1 MIGSRL
7 SDLISDSEEEFE
19 KQDEVVD
26 LQDIEKFKQEDMYE
40 KLSALRIAKR
50 MSGIK
55 GSVSINSTDKNY
67 NPKDLNKIFN
77 NKKSLTMSIVDYDG
91 HNEDYNKDAFEN
103 QVKLQC
109 EFAEKFNNGKIIKD
123 NQTNNSKLLNKN
135 NNFILPQGDNKNN
148 TKIKKQSNK
157 KYNKKNTPKI
167 NIKQKKKKF
176 AETKKLVRKTKFT
189 FSKNK
194 DKLIMNINN
203 KYKQKFINDI
213 KNKVIA
219 LNKNQKDNKI
229 KRF

>member
-7 SDLISDSEEEFE
+7 IDLISDSEEELE
-19 KQDEVVD
+19 ERDQVVD
-26 LQDIEKFKQEDMYE
+26 LQDIEEFKKEDMDKKY
-40 KLSALRIAKR
+40 SALRMAKR

-55 GSVSINSTDKNY
+55 GSVSINSTDPNY

-91 HNEDYNKDAFEN
+91 HSKDYNKDAFDR
-103 QVKLQC
+103 QVELQTAFV
-109 EFAEKFNNGKIIKD
+109 EEFNNGNFINYNKER
-123 NQTNNSKLLNKN
+123 NNLRLKQKN
-135 NNFILPQGDNKNN
+135 NFLLPDGENNNKKLK
-148 TKIKKQSNK
+148 TQSNK
-157 KYNKKNTPKI
+157 KKNYTI
-167 NIKQKKKKF
+167 NIKKKKF
-176 AETKKLVRKTKFT
+176 LETKKLVRKTKFT

-194 DKLIMNINN
+194 DKLIMNVNN

-219 LNKNQKDNKI
+219 LNKNQKDNTI